1 MWPRKIIVR
10 CLEVAAVVT
19 TLCSCSPLEPM
30 PLAPGADQVRITKN
44 PADVAGCKAVG
55 NVSLGPADYLMYSET
70 RMRNRVV
77 GLDGNTL
84 FVTVSTEGLD
94 ANGAPYK
101 ILQEG
106 VAYRCS

>member
-1 MWPRKIIVR
+1 MV
-10 CLEVAAVVT
+10 
-19 TLCSCSPLEPM
+19 CSCAPLEPM
-30 PLAPGADQVRITKN
+30 PLAPGADQVRITKD

-55 NVSLGPADYLMYSET
+55 NVSLGPVDYLMYSET

-84 FVTVSTEGLD
+84 FLTVSTEGVD
-94 ANGAPYK
+94 ANGTPYK